1 MVMTLGGPEIRD
13 HAQGNR
19 TLYIVLPPLI
29 VPVVLAFA
37 GAGAGTV
44 IGSIP
49 AAAAAGIWFRGV
61 KRTRQPNQYDRT
73 WLVQEWTRPALL
85 TYITMAV
92 VVASAAL
99 ALALMLGDTVG
110 GHFPS
115 LNAWILSVLVWGG
128 AVTGA
133 VLLIIKTR
141 DAQAEEVQTET
152 AKTYEMGLLDRV
164 DNRMFITAGL
174 TVASRNAQGGNDWCP
189 SVIET
194 GIDELGNPFY
204 LARAIEG
211 HQPLSVWEK
220 AADRLASAWHVEEV
234 KVSQEAVN
242 VIRVTVPLHRFQR
255 TEPVRWEPSV
265 ENIEKLPPVAK
276 YLANLKFGEFGDRA
290 EDVFLSVVEANYTV
304 GGVPGSGKSS
314 FVDSLIAHCALH
326 PHIDIAFIDP
336 KRVGAP
342 AWRPRLSAVAVEHQ
356 ESAELIKWLLEDA
369 QATYDRMAEAG
380 HRNAWKEGLLGAN
393 HHVKV
398 LVIDEAAELFISG
411 DRETNKRTEQM
422 IEDLRRVV
430 SLGRAAGYVVVL
442 ATQIPT
448 GDSLPTAVRNLTSDR
463 IAFKSKSD
471 TAARAILGSEWSA
484 GLGDAANPLKIRYDP
499 ANPQPGDERGQGVVD
514 GASLSFQRVQFSY
527 ITPEECAEIARR
539 TRNYQVQWPWNDD
552 LARKRREREKDE
564 ETETRGEDIPRPTLD
579 DIIGDRDD
587 QAEGGDNR

>member
-19 TLYIVLPPLI
+19 PLYIVLPPVI
-29 VPVVLAFA
+29 VPVALAFA

-44 IGSIP
+44 IGSIF
-49 AAAAAGIWFRGV
+49 AAAAAGAWVRGV
-61 KRTRQPNQYDRT
+61 KRTRQPNQFDRS
-73 WLVQEWTRPALL
+73 WLVQEWVRPASL
-85 TYITMAV
+85 TYITAGV
-92 VVASAAL
+92 VIASAAL
-99 ALALMLGDTVG
+99 ALALMLGDLVG

-115 LNAWILSVLVWGG
+115 LWAWFVSIVVWGG

-133 VLLIIKTR
+133 VLLIIRTR
-141 DAQAEEVQTET
+141 DAQVEEVQTEA
-152 AKTYEMGLLDRV
+152 AKTYELALLDRV
-164 DNRMFITAGL
+164 ENQMFIKAGL

-194 GIDELGNPFY
+194 GLDDLGNPFY

-255 TEPVRWEPSV
+255 SEPVRWEPSV
-265 ENIEKLPPVAK
+265 ENIERLPPVAK
-276 YLANLKFGEFGDRA
+276 YLASLKFGEFGDRP
-290 EDVFLSVVEANYTV
+290 EPVFLSVVEANYTV

-342 AWRPRLSAVAVEHQ
+342 AWRPRLSAVAVEHK
-356 ESAELIKWLLEDA
+356 ESAALIKWLLEDA
-369 QATYDRMAEAG
+369 QSTYDDMAERG
-380 HRNAWKEGLLGAN
+380 HRNAWKEGLLGAD

-471 TAARAILGSEWSA
+471 TAARAILGSEWNA
-484 GLGDAANPLKIRYDP
+484 GLGEEANPLRIKYDP

-514 GASLSFQRVQFSY
+514 GASLSFARVQFSY
-527 ITPEECAEIARR
+527 ITAEECSEVARR
-539 TRNYQVQWPWNDD
+539 TRNYRVQWPWNDD
-552 LARKRREREKDE
+552 LAKRRRDRTRDE
-564 ETETRGEDIPRPTLD
+564 EPEADRPEPPRPTLD

-587 QAEGGDNR
+587 QAEGGDN